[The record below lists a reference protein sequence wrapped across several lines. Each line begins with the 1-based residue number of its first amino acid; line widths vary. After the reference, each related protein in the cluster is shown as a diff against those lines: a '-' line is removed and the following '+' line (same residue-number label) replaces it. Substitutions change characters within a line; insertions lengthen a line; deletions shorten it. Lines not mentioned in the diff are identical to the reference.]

1 MSADTAT
8 YRVIDMHTAGEP
20 VRIVV
25 EGYPVLEGATI
36 LDKRRQARE
45 HHDVIRQRLMLEPRG
60 HSEMYGVIPVAPSAP
75 GADLGVLFCHHEGYS
90 TMCGHATIAMG
101 RFAVDRGLVAVTRPV
116 TRFGLECPC
125 GVVQVAVAIDADGRP
140 GEVSFDS
147 VLAFVF
153 ARDAEVDVPGLGRV
167 RFDIGYGGAFYAIL
181 PASRI
186 GVTLRDAPIEKPLAA
201 GRAIT
206 EAIRAA
212 IPIAHPTEPDLGF
225 LYGTILTDDVSP
237 ASGAASANLCVFGDG
252 QIDRSPT
259 GSGVTARLAVE
270 HARGR
275 VRPGQRCVFTGATGL
290 PFSGEIV
297 GTGRL
302 GDFDTITARVSGR
315 AHYSGESVFR
325 IEADD
330 PLAEGFLVDRF
341 RAPA

>member
-1 MSADTAT
+1 MSDAAT

-25 EGYPVLEGATI
+25 EGYPALAGATI

-45 HHDVIRQRLMLEPRG
+45 RHDVIRQRLMLEPRG
-60 HSEMYGVIPVAPSAP
+60 HAEMYGVIPVAPSAP
-75 GADLGVLFCHHEGYS
+75 GADLAVLFCHHEGYS

-101 RFAVDRGLVAVTRPV
+101 RFAVDRGLVPVTRPV

-125 GVVQVAVAIDADGRP
+125 GVVQVSVAIGADGRP

-147 VLAFVF
+147 VPAFVL
-153 ARDAEVDVPGLGRV
+153 ARDAELDVPGFGRV

-186 GVTLRDAPIEKPLAA
+186 GVPLRDAPIEAPLAA

-206 EAIRAA
+206 DAIRAA
-212 IPIAHPTEPDLGF
+212 ITIAHPTEPDLGF
-225 LYGTILTDDVSP
+225 LYGTILTDDVAP
-237 ASGAASANLCVFGDG
+237 ASGAPSANICVFGDG

-275 VRPGQRCVFTGATGL
+275 VRPGQRCLFTGATGL

-297 GTGRL
+297 ATGRL
-302 GDFDTITARVSGR
+302 AALDTITARVGGR

-325 IEADD
+325 VEPDD
-330 PLAEGFLVDRF
+330 PLADGFLVDRF